1 MGIGNSTAR
10 YRGGRRVVWS
20 RYTRRVCIDWH
31 TLARLRRGKGRE
43 RKGGGRGG
51 RVSLS
56 RASLGNARH
65 EIFKIQMA
73 TRIRSRALRLIR
85 NFLNSN
91 AFKLAPPLPPS
102 PLPFPTFNYAHFL
115 SLVEDHSLLYVFF
128 FFFTFLS
135 IDGNSNFTSGKLI
148 ISFRSRTI
156 EFLSGYSSCWKFLTL
171 RTRIVRLNEASVYL
185 FWRNF
190 SMMFIY
196 NM

>member
-10 YRGGRRVVWS
+10 YIEAGGVSFEVDIPDACASIDTRSRGYG
-20 RYTRRVCIDWH
+20 
-31 TLARLRRGKGRE
+31 GKGRE
-43 RKGGGRGG
+43 GKGGGRGG

-56 RASLGNARH
+56 RASLGDARH

-156 EFLSGYSSCWKFLTL
+156 D
-171 RTRIVRLNEASVYL
+171 
-185 FWRNF
+185 
-190 SMMFIY
+190 
-196 NM
+196 

>member
-1 MGIGNSTAR
+1 MSFEVDIPDACASIDTR
-10 YRGGRRVVWS
+10 SRGYEGRE
-20 RYTRRVCIDWH
+20 
-31 TLARLRRGKGRE
+31 GKGKE
-43 RKGGGRGG
+43 GGEGG

-56 RASLGNARH
+56 RASLGDARH

-128 FFFTFLS
+128 FFFYFF
-135 IDGNSNFTSGKLI
+135 ID
-148 ISFRSRTI
+148 R
-156 EFLSGYSSCWKFLTL
+156 W
-171 RTRIVRLNEASVYL
+171 
-185 FWRNF
+185 
-190 SMMFIY
+190 
-196 NM
+196 

>member
-31 TLARLRRGKGRE
+31 TLARLREKGRE

-56 RASLGNARH
+56 RASLGDARH

-156 EFLSGYSSCWKFLTL
+156 DWISVGIFKLLKISNIANENRTIERSFRLFILKEFFYDVHL
-171 RTRIVRLNEASVYL
+171 
-185 FWRNF
+185 
-190 SMMFIY
+190 
-196 NM
+196 